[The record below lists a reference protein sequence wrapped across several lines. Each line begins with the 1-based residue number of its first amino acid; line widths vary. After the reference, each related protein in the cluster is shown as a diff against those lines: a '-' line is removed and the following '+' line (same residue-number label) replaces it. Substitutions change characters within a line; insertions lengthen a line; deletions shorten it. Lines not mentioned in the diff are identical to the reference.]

1 MRVNDKQK
9 GFTLL
14 EVMLAMFVFS
24 ISAMGVY
31 TVLQQNTVNTGR
43 LEEKT
48 FAHFVA
54 MNTFAELQV
63 APTWPGLGKKDKSV
77 DMANRKWW
85 VETEVTKTPS
95 KYLRKVEIRVS
106 LKSEDMGGEGRL
118 SSVLTGYL
126 GEN

>member
-1 MRVNDKQK
+1 MWTNARQK

-14 EVMLAMFVFS
+14 EVLLAMFVFS

-31 TVLQQNTVNTGR
+31 SVLQQNTVNVGR

-48 FAHFVA
+48 LAHFVA
-54 MNTFAELQV
+54 MNAFAELQV
-63 APTWPGLGKKDKSV
+63 SPSWPGLGKKDKNV

-106 LKSEDMGGEGRL
+106 LKGEDIGDDGRL